1 MGGAPLANETQKA
14 LCERLPR
21 LAITQIYGQT
31 EMGIV
36 TFLRDWYL
44 PAKPGACGRQVY
56 NAWRSRWSIRKVSR
70 WNPERSAK
78 SSPAASVTEAEIDE
92 FCPAQ
97 TSRFKC
103 PKRI

>member
-44 PAKPGACGRQVY
+44 PAKPGLRAPGLQRVEVAVVDPESQPVEPGEIGEVVARGGSLMSCYYNGR
-56 NAWRSRWSIRKVSR
+56 S
-70 WNPERSAK
+70 
-78 SSPAASVTEAEIDE
+78 
-92 FCPAQ
+92 
-97 TSRFKC
+97 
-103 PKRI
+103 